1 MKSLTH
7 TPLPNKKDIIRE
19 QGSVRKTASVST
31 RPLPAVPYGRDAL
44 VLGTSGNSLAPA
56 DSALGVSS
64 HWSPADSAR
73 IRTKPIVHN
82 ATHTGLADN
91 RGHSGL
97 HWGQIGG
104 AFAPTS
110 RTQTLSVRGK
120 PFLCSHL
127 KIGPLLFY
135 IWNRPVCRSNCVY
148 RSSDVLPL

>member
-31 RPLPAVPYGRDAL
+31 RPLPAVPYGQNAL
-44 VLGTSGNSLAPA
+44 VLGTSGNTIAPA
-56 DSALGVSS
+56 DSAMGVSS
-64 HWSPADSAR
+64 HWSPAR

-110 RTQTLSVRGK
+110 RTHTLPG
-120 PFLCSHL
+120 
-127 KIGPLLFY
+127 LLADSTSGSDGGETREP
-135 IWNRPVCRSNCVY
+135 ITTSLNGRTRSRIRAVG
-148 RSSDVLPL
+148 